1 MAKTPVP
8 APAPANRRPLWQR
21 LLLRRLKFL
30 AIVALVL
37 GLGAGGVYVFA
48 PALLLKADAAR
59 QAMSAHMEQKQVLA
73 GDTTWSYYEGG
84 TGPTI
89 VLLHGFNANKETW
102 LETAKGL
109 TDHFRVIAPD
119 LPGWGD
125 SSRNEGGDYGI
136 PAQAARLESFAA
148 ATGAQHFL
156 LVGHSMG
163 GAIAGV
169 YASEHP
175 ERVASLVLMSSL
187 GLTFKD
193 NDFVRDVKAGK
204 DPFVYDDR
212 AGLEALLA
220 RIFAKPP
227 RLPGRLEDALLT
239 RNHQDR
245 AFIEHTFAQLKEPA
259 QAYALDPVIGK
270 LPMPVLGVWCRD
282 DKIIDVS
289 ALDTLRAG
297 LKSAPSIGATVMNG
311 CNHMPMME
319 KPDETARI
327 ITGFALAH

>member
-8 APAPANRRPLWQR
+8 ASTSSRPLWQR

-30 AIVALVL
+30 VIVAVVL

-59 QAMSAHMEQKQVLA
+59 QAMSAHMEEKQILA

-89 VLLHGFNANKETW
+89 VLLHGFNANKDTW

-109 TDHFRVIAPD
+109 TDHFHVIVPD

-148 ATGAQHFL
+148 ATGSQHFL

-193 NDFVRDVKAGK
+193 NDFVREVKAGK
-204 DPFVYDDR
+204 NPFVYDDH

-227 RLPGRLEDALLT
+227 HLPGRLEDALLA
-239 RNHQDR
+239 RNHKDR
-245 AFIEHTFAQLKEPA
+245 AFIERTFAQLKEPA
-259 QAYALDPVIGK
+259 QAYVLDSVIGK

-297 LKSAPSIGATVMNG
+297 LKSTPSIGATVMNG

>member
-1 MAKTPVP
+1 MAKTPVSTS
-8 APAPANRRPLWQR
+8 APSRPLWQR

-30 AIVALVL
+30 VVVALVL
-37 GLGAGGVYVFA
+37 GVGAGGVYLFA
-48 PALLLKADAAR
+48 PSLLLKADAAR
-59 QAMSAHMEQKQVLA
+59 LAMTAHMEKKQVVA

-84 TGPTI
+84 NGPTI
-89 VLLHGFNANKETW
+89 VLLHGFAANKETW
-102 LETAKGL
+102 LEMAKGL
-109 TDHFRVIAPD
+109 TDHFHVVTPD

-125 SSRNEGGDYGI
+125 SSRNDNGDYGV
-136 PAQAARLESFAA
+136 PAQAARIEAFAA
-148 ATGAQHFL
+148 ATGLQHFL
-156 LVGHSMG
+156 LVGQSMG

-204 DPFVYDDR
+204 DPFLYENR
-212 AGLEALLA
+212 ADLEALLA
-220 RIFAKPP
+220 RIFLKAPNI
-227 RLPGRLEDALLT
+227 PGRLEDALLE
-239 RNHQDR
+239 RNKKDH
-245 AFIEHTFAQLKEPA
+245 AFIARTFAQLKEPA
-259 QAYALDPVIGK
+259 QAYSLDPVIGK
-270 LPMPVLGVWCRD
+270 LPMPVLGVWCRE

-289 ALDTLRAG
+289 ALETLRNG
-297 LKSAPSIGATVMNG
+297 LKSSPSIGATIMNG
-311 CNHMPMME
+311 CGHMPMLE